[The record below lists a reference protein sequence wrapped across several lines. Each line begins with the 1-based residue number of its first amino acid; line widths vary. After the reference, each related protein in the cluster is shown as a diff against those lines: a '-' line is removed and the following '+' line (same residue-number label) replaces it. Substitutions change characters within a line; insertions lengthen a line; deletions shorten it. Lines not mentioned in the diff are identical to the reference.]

1 MSSHGCAAMA
11 PMIFGARWVVT
22 DSSPKTKQKAE
33 LQLRHFEVHY
43 DQVHYDQVHYD
54 PFTTIKFTTIKFTTI
69 R

>member
-33 LQLRHFEVHY
+33 LQLRLFEVHY

-54 PFTTIKFTTIKFTTI
+54 QVHYDQVHHDQVHHY
-69 R
+69 

>member
-54 PFTTIKFTTIKFTTI
+54 QVHYDQVHHDQVHHY
-69 R
+69 